1 MPAVPEFLL
10 RRLLIKD
17 SLKTTPD
24 GFSFAML
31 NRVAPATITAFQ
43 LKASGVDV
51 PPRQLVIQA
60 GGEPARSAEGIS
72 PAAPF
77 NLPVNTRVD
86 LQVSGV
92 SLGTGELQ
100 FAIDTVEAGQLTFS
114 VQAGLQRPQA
124 SVKKS
129 LLKTPFLTKLLGRKI
144 RAVVRIDA
152 DKQIGEINPYVYG
165 QFVEHLER
173 CVYGGIWSEDGSHLR
188 EDTLRLIQALKPPLI
203 RYPGGNFAS
212 GYHWEDGIGAPGQRP
227 QRYDEA
233 WKSLDSN
240 RVGTDEFMQFCQQ
253 VGAEPFL
260 VVNDATGSA
269 EEAARWVAYCNR
281 GPEDEQGAR
290 RAANGFPA
298 PYNVRL
304 WGVGNE
310 VWGPWQIG
318 HTGAAEY
325 AARMRPIVE
334 AMRAVDPAIK
344 IVAVGDKILS
354 DAADDP
360 GRIWNEVVLNQAGD
374 LINYLSFHLYQPD
387 QTGWQESLD
396 ELSLFRTVCAA
407 PLSAEMAI
415 QRMAEQIRRSAA
427 GKGIK
432 IALDEWNLWLT
443 PPEDAETMH
452 RLRYTLRDALYVAGM
467 LNVFHRQ
474 SRVLQIAN
482 LAQMVNVLPLIV
494 TNQTQAYATPIY
506 YPFLMY
512 RQMEPIAL
520 ETQVVTPTFKSDALG
535 TIEAVQKAPYIDV
548 TATRS
553 RSGRRLVLGVVNRDP
568 YRRVYLSVRL
578 FGFSGLRPSQGWLLN
593 HSDPLA
599 ENSFAAPEN
608 VRAKQIEVRQIGS
621 RERFTLDLPPH
632 SVSVLALEG

>member
-17 SLKTTPD
+17 SLKVTPD
-24 GFSFAML
+24 GFSLAIL

-43 LKASGVDV
+43 LMVGGQAV
-51 PPRQLVIQA
+51 PPKQLIIQA

-86 LQVSGV
+86 LQVSGI
-92 SLGTGELQ
+92 SLGAGDLG
-100 FAIDTVEAGQLTFS
+100 FAIDTVEAGQLTFN
-114 VQAGLQRPQA
+114 VQAGLQRPQPSA
-124 SVKKS
+124 KKS
-129 LLKTPFLTKLLGRKI
+129 SLKTPFLTKLLGRKI
-144 RAVVRIDA
+144 RAIVRIDA
-152 DKQIGEINPYVYG
+152 DKQIGEINPYIYG

-173 CVYGGIWSEDGSHLR
+173 CVYGGIWSEDGSRLR
-188 EDTLRLIQALKPPLI
+188 EDTLRLTQALKPPLI

-212 GYHWEDGIGAPGQRP
+212 GYHWEDGIGAPDQRP
-227 QRYDEA
+227 QRYDDA
-233 WKSLDSN
+233 WKSEESN

-253 VGAEPFL
+253 AGAEPFL

-269 EEAARWVAYCNR
+269 EEAARWVAYCNC
-281 GPEDEQGAR
+281 GPGDEQGIR
-290 RAANGFPA
+290 RAANGHPA

-304 WGVGNE
+304 WGLGNE

-325 AARMRPIVE
+325 AARIRPIVE
-334 AMRAVDPAIK
+334 AMRAVDPAVK

-354 DAADDP
+354 DTADDP
-360 GRIWNEVVLNQAGD
+360 GRIWNETVLSQAGD
-374 LINYLSFHLYQPD
+374 LFQYLSFHLYQPD

-396 ELSLFRTVCAA
+396 EISLFRTVCAA
-407 PLSAEMAI
+407 PLSTEKAI

-432 IALDEWNLWLT
+432 IALDEWNLWLA

-474 SRVLQIAN
+474 CRMLQIAN
-482 LAQMVNVLPLIV
+482 LAQLVNVLPLIV
-494 TNQTQAYATPIY
+494 TNETQAYATPIY

-520 ETQVVTPTFKSDALG
+520 ETEVSTPTFKSEALG
-535 TIEAVQKAPYIDV
+535 NIEAIQKAPYIDV

-568 YRRVYLSVRL
+568 YRRVDLSVRL
-578 FGFSGLRPSQGWLLN
+578 FGFSGLRPGRGWLLN
-593 HSDPLA
+593 HPDPLA
-599 ENSFAAPEN
+599 ENSFINPEN
-608 VRAKQIEVRQIGS
+608 VRVKEIEVRQIGS
-621 RERFTLDLPPH
+621 RDRFTLDLPPH
-632 SVSVLALEG
+632 SLSVLALEA